1 LFIYFFTVFCCGWH
15 IDHSIEVRLDCIRC
29 LDELIDVIELSAF
42 EEWTYS
48 VIYEFLFG
56 LNISYF
62 YISDVNWEL
71 LYRRERRRSGRLIS
85 VVQKVR
91 QDLEAYRSHTKGLKR
106 KIDYYKYKW
115 IITFQLSALYFI
127 LKEYFLMLMW
137 ELSLILYLNCN
148 HLLKTCIVLDYKTS
162 IVFYVRILIDF
173 VYKFDYRI
181 EDVYRLSYTYY
192 DWKK

>member
-15 IDHSIEVRLDCIRC
+15 IDHSTEVRLDCIRC

-48 VIYEFLFG
+48 VTYEFLFG

-115 IITFQLSALYFI
+115 IIHFPICYIIFYCMRI
-127 LKEYFLMLMW
+127 ILMLMW
-137 ELSLILYLNCN
+137 EFELILFLHCN
-148 HLLKTCIVLDYKTS
+148 IY
-162 IVFYVRILIDF
+162 
-173 VYKFDYRI
+173 I
-181 EDVYRLSYTYY
+181 EDVYCFIF
-192 DWKK
+192 